1 MKITITIIL
10 VLLTTN
16 IKNGNFEHGNLIA
29 PTLQDG
35 ILMSII
41 VHQYPIDYVSVF
53 NKVQSSKQNQKGSER
68 KQTDS
73 RVRLVGKRNLF
84 INLLQF

>member
-1 MKITITIIL
+1 MKITFTIIL
-10 VLLTTN
+10 VLFTTN
-16 IKNGNFEHGNLIA
+16 ITNGNFEHGNLIV
-29 PTLQDG
+29 PDLQDG

-41 VHQYPIDYVSVF
+41 VHQYPKDYVSVF

-73 RVRLVGKRNLF
+73 RVRLVGKRNLLF
-84 INLLQF
+84 NLLQF